1 MEQGWKITMWK
12 INPSTCSMQA
22 APPNSLAAVGPYLC
36 CSLPSSGWEPGAW
49 LVPWEATRPNLV
61 PAMSSSSRLASLKC
75 TVAAHRADAALPQSI
90 RLIAFLRSYTGYSA
104 PARCGISLYPTQKV
118 PGSSVYSSL
127 IQANLGPSPNT
138 NVYLH
143 SHGPGTLFSLCS
155 HSTEQTEGHLWWG
168 LLGPAAVKLIV
179 AGCIWKLVFLVF
191 SI

>member
-12 INPSTCSMQA
+12 INPSTCSLQA

-90 RLIAFLRSYTGYSA
+90 RLTAFLRSYTGYSA
-104 PARCGISLYPTQKV
+104 PARCGISPYPTQKV

-143 SHGPGTLFSLCS
+143 SHEPGNPFFFVFIQYQTNWRPFMVRSSGSCCSNVNSSWMYLEVSL
-155 HSTEQTEGHLWWG
+155 L
-168 LLGPAAVKLIV
+168 
-179 AGCIWKLVFLVF
+179 